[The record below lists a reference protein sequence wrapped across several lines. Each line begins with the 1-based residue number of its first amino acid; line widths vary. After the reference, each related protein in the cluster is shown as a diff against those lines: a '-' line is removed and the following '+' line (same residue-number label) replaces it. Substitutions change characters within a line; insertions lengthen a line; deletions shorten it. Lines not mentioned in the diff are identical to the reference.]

1 MYVEER
7 QAAIAAQARA
17 HGRVDVADLAA
28 GFRVTAETVR
38 RDLTALERAGLLRRV
53 HGGAILNDPLGF
65 EPALAT
71 REEVHTAEKT
81 RIARAALAF
90 LPEEGAIALD
100 AGTTTR
106 LFAEQIPADRTL
118 TVVTNSLPI
127 AVLLTTRPAI
137 TVHLVGGRV
146 RSRTMATVDAQAL
159 AYLATVHVSVAFLGT
174 NGFSARGLTT
184 PDSAEAAVKTAIIRS
199 AGDRVLLADQSK
211 YGRDHFAL
219 VARLSEI
226 STIVTD
232 SRLTQDAADALAA
245 AGPEVVRA

>member
-7 QAAIAAQARA
+7 QAAIVAQART

-28 GFRVTAETVR
+28 GFRVTPETVR
-38 RDLTALERAGLLRRV
+38 RDLTALERTGLLRRV
-53 HGGAILNDPLGF
+53 HGGAILTDTLGF

-71 REEVHTAEKT
+71 REEVHTVEKE
-81 RIARAALAF
+81 RIARAALAL

-106 LFAEQIPADRTL
+106 CLAEVIPADRSF

-127 AVLLTTRPAI
+127 AALLTPRPSI

-159 AYLATVHVSVAFLGT
+159 AYLATVNVAVAFMGT
-174 NGFSARGLTT
+174 NGFSLRGLTT
-184 PDSAEAAVKTAIIRS
+184 PDPAEAAVKAALIRC
-199 AGDRVLLADQSK
+199 ARDRVLLADQSK
-211 YGRDHFAL
+211 YGHDHFAL
-219 VARLSEI
+219 VAPLSEI
-226 STIVTD
+226 DTIVTD
-232 SRLTQDAADALAA
+232 SRLTQDAADSLAA